1 MDNSPTTP
9 EIPASHVDLFDLPAV
24 WHIATIGPNG
34 EPHVSPVWATFDGTH
49 VRFPHAEGRQKWRNL
64 CADDRIALSATDPAN
79 NERYLEVRGRLVGWE
94 SDGALGL
101 LDAMAKKYRDEDEF
115 PREHAA
121 PLDKRC
127 TAVVEPLHCTT
138 MG

>member
-64 CADDRIALSATDPAN
+64 CDDDRIALSATDPAN